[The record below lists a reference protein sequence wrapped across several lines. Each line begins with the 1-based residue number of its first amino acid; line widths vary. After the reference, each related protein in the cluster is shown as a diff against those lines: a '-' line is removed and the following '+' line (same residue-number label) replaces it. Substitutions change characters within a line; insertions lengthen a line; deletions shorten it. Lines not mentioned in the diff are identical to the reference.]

1 MQGEIYHTI
10 KASQMYA
17 PFQRRQEEDKGGVK
31 WGVSSSRDMRE
42 EVGMRRPDAVRV
54 QAGAGDWICAGT
66 HIEHF

>member
-31 WGVSSSRDMRE
+31 WGGVKQQRHEGRGWHE
-42 EVGMRRPDAVRV
+42 KA
-54 QAGAGDWICAGT
+54 
-66 HIEHF
+66 